1 MTAIRTDA
9 GADFAHVYQ
18 DFELQGFMRFIGA
31 TIRVLAPGRTE
42 IRVPFRP
49 ELAQQHGHFH
59 GAMSGAAA
67 DSACGYA
74 ALSVLPPGSS
84 VLAVDYSIHLL
95 EPARGEELIA
105 RAEVLRAGQR
115 LVACRADVFVVREGR
130 EHLCAVVLDTINARR
145 SGEGAPQP

>member
-1 MTAIRTDA
+1 MASIETESSS
-9 GADFAHVYQ
+9 DFAHVHQ

-42 IRVPFRP
+42 LRVPFRP

-84 VLAVDYSIHLL
+84 VLAVEYSIHFL
-95 EPARGEELIA
+95 EPARGNELIA
-105 RAEVLRAGQR
+105 RGEVLRAGKR
-115 LVACRADVFVVREGR
+115 LVACRADVLVIRDGR
-130 EHLCAVVLDTINARR
+130 EHLCGVVLDTINARR
-145 SGEGAPQP
+145 PGPGAVQQ